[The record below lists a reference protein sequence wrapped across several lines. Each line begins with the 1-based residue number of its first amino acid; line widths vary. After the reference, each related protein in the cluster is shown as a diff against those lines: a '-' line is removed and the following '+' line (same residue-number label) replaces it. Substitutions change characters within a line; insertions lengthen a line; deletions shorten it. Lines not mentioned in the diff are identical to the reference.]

1 MKYLFILAF
10 FLLIP
15 QFGISQSVADQV
27 PHYPE
32 PNIPITNSLI
42 VSELALK
49 KNGVDPKKYFVR
61 EATWVTSIK
70 IPTYEVEELRPL
82 FEQFGEGPFWHVI
95 YALHGWKPTDGGYAR
110 PALSVFVFDA
120 ARAAVV
126 K

>member
-49 KNGVDPKKYFVR
+49 KNGVDPKF
-61 EATWVTSIK
+61 TGTGDFS
-70 IPTYEVEELRPL
+70 PNFPL
-82 FEQFGEGPFWHVI
+82 SQLFTCAISLP
-95 YALHGWKPTDGGYAR
+95 P
-110 PALSVFVFDA
+110 
-120 ARAAVV
+120 
-126 K
+126 